1 MASKS
6 PRAAQRVTATA
17 DNPLTPTQKRAKS
30 CPLWGRRRPR
40 PWSIEAAAVRD
51 GHRGNRGAVAHGRIG
66 GYRAAAQ
73 IARLFLQTA
82 GLLTGRSQADTD
94 GHALQSAIVNR

>member
-30 CPLWGRRRPR
+30 CPLWGRRRPG

-51 GHRGNRGAVAHGRIG
+51 GHRCNRGAVAHGRVG

-82 GLLTGRSQADTD
+82 GLLSGGSQADTD
-94 GHALQSAIVNR
+94 GHALQMSL